1 MLFILYLFIVE
12 TKLTSFPITEVI
24 WVWLYVKPTKK
35 HSWIR
40 ALTVTLW
47 LHRFFPVT
55 RDSFSVISR
64 CHGELEETNENALWR
79 KKYKLKVRLS
89 YLLSQQGHKLIY
101 TWSVKPQTNII
112 QFLKK
117 IIEHSK
123 DFSVSDYINT
133 SEVLGELS
141 RKNLISSHVKI
152 TCYLH
157 MWKYHCCYGYI
168 INPAFHTKKMFKWNG
183 LVFHRCFMI

>member
-1 MLFILYLFIVE
+1 MGHM
-12 TKLTSFPITEVI
+12 KLPP
-24 WVWLYVKPTKK
+24 LPTKK

-40 ALTVTLW
+40 ALTVILW
-47 LHRFFPVT
+47 FHRFFPVT

-79 KKYKLKVRLS
+79 KKYKLKVPLS
-89 YLLSQQGHKLIY
+89 YLLSQRGHKLIY
-101 TWSVKPQTNII
+101 TWSVKPQINII
-112 QFLKK
+112 QFKK
-117 IIEHSK
+117 KLLNIQRISP
-123 DFSVSDYINT
+123 FLIGSNPQVNFFYYINT
-133 SEVLGELS
+133 NEVLGELS

-168 INPAFHTKKMFKWNG
+168 INPAFHTKKILKWNG